1 MGTAIFL
8 ELFWLDFFPAGT
20 FIPPQSLLS
29 FFLVL
34 TTASLLGLEGVQEIA
49 LILVAALPLGWL
61 GSRLE
66 WFQRTLQD
74 ATYNSLINSA
84 RSGSPFA
91 PGKLVKRSLIQT
103 MALSFLLFLAAQVLF
118 LFTFRFVFSSWGE
131 PISSVPMQW
140 AHLWVLGSIGPLVS
154 LRHRVP
160 YLFLLVGLGVAA
172 GALWL
177 LTKLQP

>member
-29 FFLVL
+29 LFLVL
-34 TTASLLGLEGVQEIA
+34 TTASLLGLEEPQGIA
-49 LILVAALPLGWL
+49 LLLVAALPLGWL

-66 WFQRTLQD
+66 LFQRSLQD
-74 ATYNSLINSA
+74 ATYNSLINTA

-103 MALSFLLFLAAQVLF
+103 MALSFFLFLAAQMLF
-118 LFTFRFVFSSWGE
+118 LFTFRFVFSAWGE
-131 PISSVPMQW
+131 SIGSVPLHW
-140 AHLWVLGSIGPLVS
+140 AHLWVLASIGPLVS

-160 YLFLLVGLGVAA
+160 YHFLLAGLGVAA

-177 LTKLQP
+177 LTKLPL